1 MSWAGP
7 DLMLLRGRRRERE
20 MFDELLAAVR
30 TGESRALV
38 VLGEPGV
45 GKTALMQYALESA
58 SAYRVARAVGVES
71 EMELAFAALHQLC
84 APMLD
89 RLERLPGPQRE
100 ALATA
105 FGLSAGDA
113 PDRFL
118 VGLAALGLLSEVA
131 RERPL
136 LCFVDDAQWLD
147 RASAQTLAF
156 VARRLLAESIGVVF
170 ATREPSE
177 ELRGLP
183 ELHVQ
188 GLRNGD
194 ARELLA
200 SVVHGPLDERVSDRI
215 VAETRGN
222 PLALLELPRGL
233 THAELAGGF
242 GLPDAP
248 ALSGRIEES
257 FQRQLAELEPST
269 QLLVLVAAAEPLGDP
284 MLVWRAAER
293 LGLGADAAPPAA
305 AAGLAEFGARVRF
318 RHPLVRSA
326 VYRAAPAPQRQSVH
340 AALAEATD
348 PDVDPDRRAWHR
360 AQAATGPDEDVAA
373 DLERSAERAQRRG
386 GLAAAAAFLER
397 STLLTP
403 DPARRSERALAA
415 AQATHQAGS
424 PDAALRLLIVA
435 EAGPVDDLQRA
446 RADVLRAQIAF
457 ATSGGG
463 DAPPLLLKAAR
474 RLEPL
479 DARGARD
486 TYLDALSA
494 ALFVGRLTTDGGVL
508 EAARAARAAPAA
520 PQPPAAAD
528 LLLDGAAA
536 VITDGYPAGAPT
548 VQRALAAFRDER
560 ISEEEELRWLWL
572 ACRVA
577 VNLWDDE
584 SWHAL
589 SYRHVELARAS
600 GALTALPIALSSLIV
615 VHINEGDPAAAASL
629 AEEQRAI
636 AEATGSNLVL
646 YAGLIVAAVRGR
658 EPDASRLLE
667 ASLEDVRRR
676 GGGMELAIT
685 RWWSAQLY
693 NGLGRHEE
701 ALAAMEHA
709 TDYPPELLFSNWVLP
724 ELIEAA
730 ARSGQ
735 RERAVD
741 AQRRLAE
748 TTRASGTD
756 WAMGIEAR
764 TGALVAD
771 GDDADRLYREA
782 IERLGRTRA
791 RVQLARAH
799 LLYGEWLRREHR
811 RPEAR
816 EQLRTAHQMLTAAG
830 LEAFA
835 ARAARELLG
844 AGEAARSANVEN
856 ATGALT
862 AQEAQIAR
870 LARDGLSNPEIGGRL
885 FISPRTVEYHLH
897 KVFTKLEIKSRSQL
911 QSVLLS

>member
-1 MSWAGP
+1 MV
-7 DLMLLRGRRRERE
+7 LRGRRRERE
-20 MFDELLAAVR
+20 VLDELLAAVG

-38 VLGEPGV
+38 VVGEPGV
-45 GKTALMQYALESA
+45 GKTALIQSALQSA
-58 SAYRVARAVGVES
+58 SAYRLARAVGVES

-89 RLERLPGPQRE
+89 RLERLPDPQRE

-118 VGLAALGLLSEVA
+118 VGLAALGLLAEVA
-131 RERPL
+131 HDQPL

-156 VARRLLAESIGVVF
+156 VARRLYAESVGVVF
-170 ATREPSE
+170 ATREPSA

-183 ELHVQ
+183 ELHLQ
-188 GLRNGD
+188 GLRTGE

-200 SVVHGPLDERVSDRI
+200 SAVHGPLDERVRDRI

-242 GLPDAP
+242 GPPDAP

-257 FQRQLAELEPST
+257 FQRQVAALEPRT
-269 QLLVLVAAAEPLGDP
+269 QLLLLVAAADPLGDP

-293 LGLGADAAPPAA
+293 LDIAADAAPPAA

-326 VYRAAPAPQRQSVH
+326 VYRAASPAQRESVH

-348 PDVDPDRRAWHR
+348 PEVDPDRRAWHR

-397 STLLTP
+397 ATLLTS

-415 AQATHQAGS
+415 AQATHQAGG
-424 PDAALRLLIVA
+424 PDAALRLLTMA
-435 EAGPVDDLQRA
+435 EEGPVDELQRA
-446 RADVLRAQIAF
+446 RADVLRAQVAF
-457 ATSGGG
+457 ATSRGG

-479 DARGARD
+479 DGRRARD

-494 ALFVGRLTTDGGVL
+494 ALFVGRLTSDGGVL
-508 EAARAARAAPAA
+508 EAAQAARAAPAPATPPGA
-520 PQPPAAAD
+520 PD
-528 LLLDGAAA
+528 LLLDGAATL
-536 VITDGYPAGAPT
+536 ITDGYAAGAPILK
-548 VQRALAAFRDER
+548 RALTAFRDAR
-560 ISEEEELRWLWL
+560 ISEEEEIRWLWL
-572 ACRVA
+572 ASRVA

-584 SWHAL
+584 IWHVLAH
-589 SYRHVELARAS
+589 RHVELARAS
-600 GALTALPIALSSLIV
+600 GALAVLPIALSSRIV
-615 VHINEGDPAAAASL
+615 VHINEGEMAAAVSL
-629 AEEQRAI
+629 TEEQRAI
-636 AEATGSNLVL
+636 AEATGSQIVL
-646 YAGLIVAAVRGR
+646 YAGLVVAACQGR
-658 EPDASRLLE
+658 EPDASRLIE
-667 ASLEDVRRR
+667 ASIEDVRHR
-676 GGGMELAIT
+676 GGGMDLAIT
-685 RWWSAQLY
+685 RWWSALLY
-693 NGLGRHEE
+693 NALGRHQD
-701 ALAAMEHA
+701 ALAAAQEAPGH
-709 TDYPPELLFSNWVLP
+709 PPELLFSNWVLP

-730 ARSGQ
+730 ARSGD
-735 RERAVD
+735 RDRAAD

-756 WAMGIEAR
+756 WALGIEAR
-764 TGALVAD
+764 TRALVAD
-771 GDDADRLYREA
+771 GDAADGLYREA

-791 RVQLARAH
+791 RVHLARAH
-799 LLYGEWLRREHR
+799 LLYGEWLRGENR

-816 EQLRTAHQMLTAAG
+816 EQLRTAHEMLTAAG

-835 ARAARELLG
+835 ERAARELLA
-844 AGEAARSANVEN
+844 AGETASSDGAQG
-856 ATGALT
+856 ATGGLT

-870 LARDGLSNPEIGGRL
+870 LARDGLSNPEIGARL

-897 KVFTKLEIKSRSQL
+897 KVFTKLEISSRNQL
-911 QSVLLS
+911 DGVLVG

>member
-1 MSWAGP
+1 ME
-7 DLMLLRGRRRERE
+7 LRGRRRERE
-20 MFDELLAAVR
+20 VLDELLAAVR
-30 TGESRALV
+30 SGQSRALV

-45 GKTALMQYALESA
+45 GKTALMQYALESV

-105 FGLSAGDA
+105 FGLSSGDA

-131 RERPL
+131 HEQPL

-156 VARRLLAESIGVVF
+156 VARRLYAESVGVVF

-188 GLRNGD
+188 GLRNGE

-200 SVVHGPLDERVSDRI
+200 SAVHGPLDERVRDRI

-233 THAELAGGF
+233 SQAELAGGF

-269 QLLVLVAAAEPLGDP
+269 QLLLLVAAAEPLGDP
-284 MLVWRAAER
+284 MLVWRAAEQ
-293 LGLGADAAPPAA
+293 LGIAPDVAPPAA
-305 AAGLAEFGARVRF
+305 AAGLAEFGGRVRF

-326 VYRAAPAPQRQSVH
+326 VYRAASPTERKSVH

-348 PDVDPDRRAWHR
+348 PKVDPDRRAWHR

-397 STLLTP
+397 ATLLTSEP
-403 DPARRSERALAA
+403 TRRSERALAA
-415 AQATHQAGS
+415 AQAMHQAGG
-424 PDAALRLLIVA
+424 PDAALRLLAMA
-435 EAGPVDDLQRA
+435 EAGPLDELQRA

-457 ATSGGG
+457 ATSRGG

-479 DARGARD
+479 DARRARD
-486 TYLDALSA
+486 THLDALSA

-508 EAARAARAAPAA
+508 EAARAARAAPAGA
-520 PQPPAAAD
+520 QPPSAAD
-528 LLLDGAAA
+528 LLLDGAAS
-536 VITDGYPAGAPT
+536 VITDGYAAGVP
-548 VQRALAAFRDER
+548 VLKRALAAFRDGHV
-560 ISEEEELRWLWL
+560 SEEEEIRWLWL
-572 ACRVA
+572 AARVA

-584 SWHAL
+584 TWHVLAD
-589 SYRHVELARAS
+589 RHVELTRAS
-600 GALTALPIALSSLIV
+600 GALTVLPIALSSRVV
-615 VHINEGDPAAAASL
+615 VHVNEGEPAAAASL
-629 AEEQRAI
+629 VEEQRAI
-636 AEATGSNLVL
+636 VEATGSQIVL
-646 YAGLIVAAVRGR
+646 YAGLIVAACRGR
-658 EPDASRLLE
+658 EPE
-667 ASLEDVRRR
+667 ASTLIEDSIEDVRRR

-685 RWWSAQLY
+685 RWWSALLY
-693 NGLGRHEE
+693 NGLGRYED
-701 ALAAMEHA
+701 ALAAMQQA

-730 ARSGQ
+730 ARTGQ
-735 RERAVD
+735 HDRAAD
-741 AQRRLAE
+741 AHRRLSD

-756 WAMGIEAR
+756 WALGIEAR
-764 TGALVAD
+764 TGALLAE
-771 GDDADRLYREA
+771 GDAADRLYREA
-782 IERLGRTRA
+782 IERLGRTRS

-799 LLYGEWLRREHR
+799 LLYGEWLRRENR
-811 RPEAR
+811 RSEAR
-816 EQLRTAHQMLTAAG
+816 EQLRTAHEMLTASG

-835 ARAARELLG
+835 GRAARELLA
-844 AGEAARSANVEN
+844 AGEAARSDGAQG

-870 LARDGLSNPEIGGRL
+870 LARDGLSNPEIGARL

-897 KVFTKLEIKSRSQL
+897 KVFTKLEISSRNQL
-911 QSVLLS
+911 DGVVIS

>member
-1 MSWAGP
+1 ME
-7 DLMLLRGRRRERE
+7 LRGRRRERE
-20 MFDELLAAVR
+20 VLDDLLGAVR
-30 TGESRALV
+30 SGQSRALV

-105 FGLSAGDA
+105 FGLSSGDA

-118 VGLAALGLLSEVA
+118 VGLAALGLLSEA
-131 RERPL
+131 AHEQPL

-156 VARRLLAESIGVVF
+156 VARRLYAESVGVVF

-183 ELHVQ
+183 ELHVH
-188 GLRNGD
+188 GLRNGE

-200 SVVHGPLDERVSDRI
+200 SAVHGPLDERVRDRI

-233 THAELAGGF
+233 SQAELAGGF

-269 QLLVLVAAAEPLGDP
+269 QLLLLVAAAEPLGDP
-284 MLVWRAAER
+284 MLVWRASEQ
-293 LGLGADAAPPAA
+293 LGIAPDAAPPAA
-305 AAGLAEFGARVRF
+305 AAGLAEFGGRVRF

-326 VYRAAPAPQRQSVH
+326 VYRAASPTERKSVH

-348 PDVDPDRRAWHR
+348 PKVDPDRRAWHR

-397 STLLTP
+397 ATLLTREP
-403 DPARRSERALAA
+403 TRRSERALAA
-415 AQATHQAGS
+415 AQAMHQAGG
-424 PDAALRLLIVA
+424 PDAALRLLAMA
-435 EAGPVDDLQRA
+435 EAGPVDELQRA

-457 ATSGGG
+457 ATSRGG

-479 DARGARD
+479 DARRARD
-486 TYLDALSA
+486 THLDALSA

-520 PQPPAAAD
+520 ARPPSGAD
-528 LLLDGAAA
+528 LLLDGAAS
-536 VITDGYPAGAPT
+536 VITDGYAAGVP
-548 VQRALAAFRDER
+548 VLERALAAFRDGHV
-560 ISEEEELRWLWL
+560 SEEEEIRWLWL
-572 ACRVA
+572 AARVA

-584 SWHAL
+584 TWHVLAE
-589 SYRHVELARAS
+589 RHVELARAS
-600 GALTALPIALSSLIV
+600 GALTVLPIALSSRIV
-615 VHINEGDPAAAASL
+615 VHINEGEPAAAASL
-629 AEEQRAI
+629 VEEQRAI
-636 AEATGSNLVL
+636 VEATGSQIVL
-646 YAGLIVAAVRGR
+646 YAGLIVAACRGR
-658 EPDASRLLE
+658 EPE
-667 ASLEDVRRR
+667 ASTLIEDSIEDVRRR

-685 RWWSAQLY
+685 RWWSALLH
-693 NGLGRHEE
+693 NGLGRYED
-701 ALAAMEHA
+701 ALAAMQQA

-730 ARSGQ
+730 ARTGQ
-735 RERAVD
+735 RDRAAD
-741 AQRRLAE
+741 AHRRLSD

-756 WAMGIEAR
+756 WALGIEAR
-764 TGALVAD
+764 TGALLAE
-771 GDDADRLYREA
+771 GDAADRLYREA
-782 IERLGRTRA
+782 IDRLGRTRG
-791 RVQLARAH
+791 RVHLARAH
-799 LLYGEWLRREHR
+799 LLYGEWLRRESR
-811 RPEAR
+811 RSEAR
-816 EQLRTAHQMLTAAG
+816 EQLRSAHEMLTASG

-835 ARAARELLG
+835 GRAARELLA
-844 AGEAARSANVEN
+844 AGEAARSDGAQG

-862 AQEAQIAR
+862 PQEAQIAR
-870 LARDGLSNPEIGGRL
+870 LARDGLSNPEIGARL

-897 KVFTKLEIKSRSQL
+897 KVFTKLEISSRNQLEGVLISQ
-911 QSVLLS
+911 

>member
-1 MSWAGP
+1 ME
-7 DLMLLRGRRRERE
+7 LRGRRRERE
-20 MFDELLAAVR
+20 VLDELLAAVR
-30 TGESRALV
+30 SGQSRALV

-45 GKTALMQYALESA
+45 GKTALVQYALESA
-58 SAYRVARAVGVES
+58 SAYRLARAVGVES

-89 RLERLPGPQRE
+89 RLGRLPGPQRE

-105 FGLSAGDA
+105 FGLSSGDA

-131 RERPL
+131 HEQPL

-156 VARRLLAESIGVVF
+156 VARRLYAESVGVVF

-183 ELHVQ
+183 ELHVH
-188 GLRNGD
+188 GLRNGA

-200 SVVHGPLDERVSDRI
+200 SAVHGPLDERVRDRI

-233 THAELAGGF
+233 SQAELAGGF

-269 QLLVLVAAAEPLGDP
+269 QLLLLVAAAEPLGDP
-284 MLVWRAAER
+284 MLVWRAAEQ
-293 LGLGADAAPPAA
+293 LGIAPDAAPPAA
-305 AAGLAEFGARVRF
+305 SAGLAEFGGRVRF

-326 VYRAAPAPQRQSVH
+326 VYRAASPTERKSVH

-348 PDVDPDRRAWHR
+348 PNVDPDRRAWHR

-397 STLLTP
+397 ATLLTSEP
-403 DPARRSERALAA
+403 TRRSERALAA
-415 AQATHQAGS
+415 AQAMHQAGG
-424 PDAALRLLIVA
+424 PDAALRLLAMA
-435 EAGPVDDLQRA
+435 EAGPVDELQRA

-457 ATSGGG
+457 ATSRGG

-479 DARGARD
+479 DARRARD
-486 TYLDALSA
+486 THLDALSA

-520 PQPPAAAD
+520 APPPSAAD
-528 LLLDGAAA
+528 LLLDGAAS
-536 VITDGYPAGAPT
+536 VITDGYAAGVP
-548 VQRALAAFRDER
+548 VLKRALAAFRDGHV
-560 ISEEEELRWLWL
+560 SEEEEIRWLWL
-572 ACRVA
+572 AARVA

-584 SWHAL
+584 TWRVLAE
-589 SYRHVELARAS
+589 RHVELTRAS
-600 GALTALPIALSSLIV
+600 GALTVLPIALSSRIV
-615 VHINEGDPAAAASL
+615 VHINEGEPAAAASL
-629 AEEQRAI
+629 VEEQRAI
-636 AEATGSNLVL
+636 VEATGSQIVL
-646 YAGLIVAAVRGR
+646 YAGLIVAACRGR
-658 EPDASRLLE
+658 EPE
-667 ASLEDVRRR
+667 ASTLIEDSIEDVRRR

-685 RWWSAQLY
+685 RWWSALLY
-693 NGLGRHEE
+693 NGLGRYED
-701 ALAAMEHA
+701 ALAAMQQA

-730 ARSGQ
+730 ARAGQ
-735 RERAVD
+735 RDRAAD
-741 AQRRLAE
+741 AHRRLSD

-756 WAMGIEAR
+756 WALGIEAR
-764 TGALVAD
+764 TGALLAE
-771 GDDADRLYREA
+771 GDAADRLYREA
-782 IERLGRTRA
+782 IERLSRTRS
-791 RVQLARAH
+791 RVHLARAH
-799 LLYGEWLRREHR
+799 LLYGEWLRRENR
-811 RPEAR
+811 RSEAR
-816 EQLRTAHQMLTAAG
+816 EQLRGAHEMLTASG

-835 ARAARELLG
+835 GRAARELLA
-844 AGEAARSANVEN
+844 AGEAARSDGAQG

-870 LARDGLSNPEIGGRL
+870 LARDGLSNPEIGARL

-897 KVFTKLEIKSRSQL
+897 KVFTKLEISSRNQL
-911 QSVLLS
+911 GGVVIG

>member
-1 MSWAGP
+1 ME
-7 DLMLLRGRRRERE
+7 LRGRRRERE
-20 MFDELLAAVR
+20 VFDELLAAVR
-30 TGESRALV
+30 SGQSRALV

-45 GKTALMQYALESA
+45 GKTALIQYALESA
-58 SAYRVARAVGVES
+58 ADYRVVRAVGVES

-105 FGLSAGDA
+105 FGLSSGEA

-131 RERPL
+131 HEEPL

-156 VARRLLAESIGVVF
+156 VARRLYAESVGVVF

-183 ELHVQ
+183 ELHVH
-188 GLRNGD
+188 GLRNGE

-200 SVVHGPLDERVSDRI
+200 SAVHGPLDERVVDRI

-233 THAELAGGF
+233 SQAELAGGF

-269 QLLVLVAAAEPLGDP
+269 QLLLLVAAAEPLGDP
-284 MLVWRAAER
+284 MLVWRAAQQ
-293 LGLGADAAPPAA
+293 LGIAPDAAPPDAA
-305 AAGLAEFGARVRF
+305 AALAEFGSRVRF

-326 VYRAAPAPQRQSVH
+326 VYRAASPTERKSVH

-348 PDVDPDRRAWHR
+348 PKVDPDRRAWHR

-373 DLERSAERAQRRG
+373 DLERSADRAQRRG

-397 STLLTP
+397 ATLLTSE
-403 DPARRSERALAA
+403 PARRSERALAA
-415 AQATHQAGS
+415 AQAMHQAGG
-424 PDAALRLLIVA
+424 PDAALRLLVMA
-435 EAGPVDDLQRA
+435 EAGPVDALQRA

-457 ATSGGG
+457 ATSRGG

-479 DARGARD
+479 DARRARD
-486 TYLDALSA
+486 THLDALSA

-520 PQPPAAAD
+520 AQPPSAAD
-528 LLLDGAAA
+528 LLLDGAAS
-536 VITDGYPAGAPT
+536 VITDGYAAGAP
-548 VQRALAAFRDER
+548 VLQRALTAFRDGR
-560 ISEEEELRWLWL
+560 VSEEEEIRWLWL
-572 ACRVA
+572 AARVA

-584 SWHAL
+584 TWHVLAE
-589 SYRHVELARAS
+589 RHVELTRGS
-600 GALTALPIALSSLIV
+600 GALTVLPVALSSRIV
-615 VHINEGDPAAAASL
+615 VHINEGEPAAAASL
-629 AEEQRAI
+629 VEEQRAI
-636 AEATGSNLVL
+636 VEATGSQIVL
-646 YAGLIVAAVRGR
+646 YAGLIVAACRGR
-658 EPDASRLLE
+658 EPE
-667 ASLEDVRRR
+667 ASTLIEDSIEDVRRR

-685 RWWSAQLY
+685 RWWSALLY
-693 NGLGRHEE
+693 NGLGRYED
-701 ALAAMEHA
+701 ALAATQQA

-730 ARSGQ
+730 ARTGQ
-735 RERAVD
+735 RDRAAD
-741 AQRRLAE
+741 AHRRLSD

-756 WAMGIEAR
+756 WALGIEAR
-764 TGALVAD
+764 TGALLAEGDAAD
-771 GDDADRLYREA
+771 GLYREA
-782 IERLGRTRA
+782 IERLSRTRA

-799 LLYGEWLRREHR
+799 LLYGEWLRRENR
-811 RPEAR
+811 RSEAR
-816 EQLRTAHQMLTAAG
+816 EQLRSAHEMLTASG

-835 ARAARELLG
+835 GRAARELLA
-844 AGEAARSANVEN
+844 AGEAARSDGAPG

-870 LARDGLSNPEIGGRL
+870 LARDGLSNPEIGARL

-897 KVFTKLEIKSRSQL
+897 KVFTKLDISSRNQL
-911 QSVLLS
+911 DGVVIS

>member
-1 MSWAGP
+1 ME
-7 DLMLLRGRRRERE
+7 LRGRRRERE
-20 MFDELLAAVR
+20 VLDELLAAVR
-30 TGESRALV
+30 SGQSRALV

-45 GKTALMQYALESA
+45 GKTALMQYALESV

-105 FGLSAGDA
+105 FGLSSGDA

-131 RERPL
+131 HEQPL

-156 VARRLLAESIGVVF
+156 VARRLYAESVGVVF

-188 GLRNGD
+188 GLRNGE

-200 SVVHGPLDERVSDRI
+200 SAVHGPLDERVRDRI

-233 THAELAGGF
+233 SQAELAGGF

-269 QLLVLVAAAEPLGDP
+269 QLLLLVAAAEPLGDP
-284 MLVWRAAER
+284 MLVWRAAEQ
-293 LGLGADAAPPAA
+293 LGIAPDVAPPAA
-305 AAGLAEFGARVRF
+305 AAGLAEFGGRVRF

-326 VYRAAPAPQRQSVH
+326 VYRAASPTERKSVH

-348 PDVDPDRRAWHR
+348 PKVDPDRRAWHR

-397 STLLTP
+397 ATLLTSEP
-403 DPARRSERALAA
+403 TRRSERALAA
-415 AQATHQAGS
+415 AQAMHQAGG
-424 PDAALRLLIVA
+424 PDAALRLLAMA
-435 EAGPVDDLQRA
+435 EAGPLDELQRA

-457 ATSGGG
+457 ATSRGG

-479 DARGARD
+479 DARRARD
-486 TYLDALSA
+486 THLDALSA

-520 PQPPAAAD
+520 AQPPSAAD
-528 LLLDGAAA
+528 LLLDGAAS
-536 VITDGYPAGAPT
+536 VITDGYAAGVP
-548 VQRALAAFRDER
+548 VLERALAAFRDGHV
-560 ISEEEELRWLWL
+560 SEEEEIRWLWL
-572 ACRVA
+572 AARVA

-584 SWHAL
+584 TWHVLAD
-589 SYRHVELARAS
+589 RHVELTRAS
-600 GALTALPIALSSLIV
+600 GALTVLPIALSSRVV
-615 VHINEGDPAAAASL
+615 VHVNEGEPAAAASL
-629 AEEQRAI
+629 VEEQRAI
-636 AEATGSNLVL
+636 VEATGSQIVL
-646 YAGLIVAAVRGR
+646 YAGLIVAACRGR
-658 EPDASRLLE
+658 EPE
-667 ASLEDVRRR
+667 ASTLIEDSIEDVRRR

-685 RWWSAQLY
+685 RWWSALLF
-693 NGLGRHEE
+693 NGLGRHVD
-701 ALAAMEHA
+701 ALAAMQQA

-730 ARSGQ
+730 ARTGQ
-735 RERAVD
+735 HDRAAD
-741 AQRRLAE
+741 AHRRLSD

-756 WAMGIEAR
+756 WALGIEAR
-764 TGALVAD
+764 TGALLAE
-771 GDDADRLYREA
+771 GDAADRLYREA
-782 IERLGRTRA
+782 IERLGRTRS

-799 LLYGEWLRREHR
+799 LLYGEWLRRENR
-811 RPEAR
+811 RSEAR
-816 EQLRTAHQMLTAAG
+816 EQLRTAHEMLTASA

-835 ARAARELLG
+835 GRAARELLA
-844 AGEAARSANVEN
+844 AGEAARSDGAQG

-870 LARDGLSNPEIGGRL
+870 LARDGLSNPEIGARL

-897 KVFTKLEIKSRSQL
+897 KVFTKLEISSRNQL
-911 QSVLLS
+911 DGVVIS

>member
-1 MSWAGP
+1 ME
-7 DLMLLRGRRRERE
+7 LRGRRRERE
-20 MFDELLAAVR
+20 VLDELLAAVR
-30 TGESRALV
+30 GGQSRALV

-45 GKTALMQYALESA
+45 GKTALIQYALESA

-89 RLERLPGPQRE
+89 RLERLPGPQRA

-105 FGLSAGDA
+105 FGLSSGDA

-131 RERPL
+131 HEQPL

-156 VARRLLAESIGVVF
+156 VARRLYAESVGVVF
-170 ATREPSE
+170 ATREPSD

-183 ELHVQ
+183 ELHVH
-188 GLRNGD
+188 GLRNGE

-200 SVVHGPLDERVSDRI
+200 SAVHGPLDERVRDRI

-233 THAELAGGF
+233 SQAELAGGF
-242 GLPDAP
+242 RLPDAP

-257 FQRQLAELEPST
+257 FQRQLAELEPGT
-269 QLLVLVAAAEPLGDP
+269 QLLLLVAAAEPLGDP
-284 MLVWRAAER
+284 MLVWRAAEQ
-293 LGLGADAAPPAA
+293 LGIAPDAAPPAA
-305 AAGLAEFGARVRF
+305 AAGLAEFGGRVRF

-326 VYRAAPAPQRQSVH
+326 VYRAASPRERKRVH

-348 PDVDPDRRAWHR
+348 PEVDPDRRAWHR

-397 STLLTP
+397 ATLLTS
-403 DPARRSERALAA
+403 DPTRRSERALAA
-415 AQATHQAGS
+415 AQVTHQAGS
-424 PDAALRLLIVA
+424 PDAALRLLAMA
-435 EAGPVDDLQRA
+435 EAGPVDELQRA
-446 RADVLRAQIAF
+446 LADVLRAQIAF
-457 ATSGGG
+457 ATSRGG

-479 DARGARD
+479 DARRARD
-486 TYLDALSA
+486 THLDALSA

-508 EAARAARAAPAA
+508 EAARAARAAPPAV
-520 PQPPAAAD
+520 QPPSAAD
-528 LLLDGAAA
+528 LLLDGAAS
-536 VITDGYPAGAPT
+536 VITDGYAAGAP
-548 VQRALAAFRDER
+548 VLKRALAAFRDGHV
-560 ISEEEELRWLWL
+560 SEEEEIRWLWL
-572 ACRVA
+572 AARVA

-584 SWHAL
+584 TWRVLAD
-589 SYRHVELARAS
+589 RHVELSRAS
-600 GALTALPIALSSLIV
+600 GALTVLPIALSSRIV
-615 VHINEGDPAAAASL
+615 VHINEAEPAAAASL
-629 AEEQRAI
+629 VEEQRAI
-636 AEATGSNLVL
+636 VEATGSQIVL
-646 YAGLIVAAVRGR
+646 YAALIVAACRGR
-658 EPDASRLLE
+658 EPE
-667 ASLEDVRRR
+667 ASTLIEDSIEDVRRR

-685 RWWSAQLY
+685 RWWSALLY
-693 NGLGRHEE
+693 NGLGRYED
-701 ALAAMEHA
+701 ALAAMQQA

-730 ARSGQ
+730 ARTGQ
-735 RERAVD
+735 RDRAAD
-741 AQRRLAE
+741 AHRRLSD

-756 WAMGIEAR
+756 WALGMEAR
-764 TGALVAD
+764 TGALLAEGDAAD
-771 GDDADRLYREA
+771 GLYREA
-782 IERLGRTRA
+782 IDRLGRTRT

-799 LLYGEWLRREHR
+799 LLYGEWLRRETR
-811 RPEAR
+811 RAEAR
-816 EQLRTAHQMLTAAG
+816 EQLRTAHEMLTASG

-835 ARAARELLG
+835 GRAARELLA
-844 AGEAARSANVEN
+844 AGEAARSDSARG

-870 LARDGLSNPEIGGRL
+870 LARDGLSNPEIGARL

-897 KVFTKLEIKSRSQL
+897 KVFTKLEISSRSQL
-911 QSVLLS
+911 DGVLISQ